1 VIARLSGV
9 IIQKSIINCLMDV
22 NGTGYLVFVPLS
34 TFYELPDVGSPVV
47 LRTYMH
53 VREDSISLYGFI
65 TQEERDAF
73 QMMISISGIGP
84 KLAINIL
91 SGITAAEWF
100 QAVAEED
107 IKRLTVIPGVGR
119 KTAERMILELKEKI
133 AKLSMERIPL
143 SKAVSGTAQ
152 LKEDALSALIN
163 LGYKGS
169 TAREAVEKI
178 LKEGEESFSID
189 QILKEALLILSV

>member
-1 VIARLSGV
+1 MIARLSGI
-9 IIQKSIINCLMDV
+9 IIQKSIMNCLVDV
-22 NGTGYLVFVPLS
+22 NGTGYLVIVPLS
-34 TFYELPDVGSPVV
+34 TFYELPEIGFPVV

-65 TQEERDAF
+65 TEEERDAF

-91 SGITAAEWF
+91 SGITAGEWF
-100 QAVAEED
+100 RAVAGED

-133 AKLSMERIPL
+133 AKLNMEKFPS
-143 SKAVSGTAQ
+143 SKTVSGTAQ

-169 TAREAVEKI
+169 TARDAVEKI
-178 LKEGEESFSID
+178 IKEGEEPLSID
-189 QILKEALLILSV
+189 NILKEALRVLSV